1 MRFLTVEEKINFEE
15 KFDFEAEDQISV
27 LHLLPNRS
35 HQIFMTGATDAPEAL
50 WYWQTDQ
57 GHWHVYSDA
66 LCESLEDAWKNK
78 VTRFPVDAERFVDTV
93 KMVQRR
99 LDMTGKQR
107 SVKRELQLALLKH
120 VFAFAGPL
128 KTNVAP
134 LVSDHGGIIT
144 PYITT
149 KVRHSIFALTLLFLQ
164 NLS

>member
-1 MRFLTVEEKINFEE
+1 M
-15 KFDFEAEDQISV
+15 
-27 LHLLPNRS
+27 P
-35 HQIFMTGATDAPEAL
+35 GATDAPEAL

-57 GHWHVYSDA
+57 GHWHVYTDA

-107 SVKRELQLALLKH
+107 LVKRELQLALLKH

-128 KTNVAP
+128 NTNVSP

-149 KVRHSIFALTLLFLQ
+149 KVSYFIPLLILLSTQ
-164 NLS
+164 NFSY